1 MASRK
6 NVQDARISSRVRA
19 LHMALISVV
28 SVLNRPEVDER
39 LVRDAGIALDRA
51 LFPLLVVIERLG
63 PIGVVDLA
71 GRAGRDYT
79 TVSRQVTKL
88 ETLGLVQ
95 RQASETDARVRAAAV
110 TPKGKAMTDA
120 LDAARERMA
129 RKLFAEWSEADV
141 DTLVNLLQR
150 FAADIEAQTMG
161 KGRA

>member
-1 MASRK
+1 
-6 NVQDARISSRVRA
+6 
-19 LHMALISVV
+19 MALIRMV
-28 SVLNRPEVDER
+28 SVMNRPEVDER
-39 LVRDAGIALDRA
+39 LVRNAGIALDRA

-79 TVSRQVTKL
+79 TVSRQVAKL
-88 ETLGLVQ
+88 ESLGLVR
-95 RQASETDARVRAAAV
+95 RQAGEADARVRAATV

-129 RKLFAEWSEADV
+129 RKLFAEWSDADV

-150 FAADIEAQTMG
+150 FADDIEVHASG